1 MAVNKVGNTE
11 KHFRTLNLSG
21 HNYYRLQNTNT
32 TLSVIC
38 IPCMS
43 TACALVGA
51 PFECTN
57 SQHSRE
63 LKDGGEPRP
72 DAISLHISAYNHNRN
87 SLTCLH
93 ILYLKR

>member
-32 TLSVIC
+32 TLSCVSVIC

-51 PFECTN
+51 PF
-57 SQHSRE
+57 
-63 LKDGGEPRP
+63 
-72 DAISLHISAYNHNRN
+72 
-87 SLTCLH
+87 
-93 ILYLKR
+93 